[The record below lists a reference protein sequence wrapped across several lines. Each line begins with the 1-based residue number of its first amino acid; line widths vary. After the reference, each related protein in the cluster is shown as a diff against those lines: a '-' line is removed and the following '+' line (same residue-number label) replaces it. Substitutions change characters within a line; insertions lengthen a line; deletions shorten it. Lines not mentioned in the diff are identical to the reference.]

1 MERWLHEDRSRKN
14 ARRSLAVAQLPGKK
28 ARGCWVS
35 RQREMLRAK
44 GLRPV
49 TRWVPDTR
57 GPEFIQQYRAQ
68 RAVVAA
74 KSEGNELWDW
84 MDQVRSTEGWV

>member
-1 MERWLHEDRSRKN
+1 
-14 ARRSLAVAQLPGKK
+14 
-28 ARGCWVS
+28 
-35 RQREMLRAK
+35 MLRAK

-74 KSEGNELWDW
+74 KSEGHELWDW